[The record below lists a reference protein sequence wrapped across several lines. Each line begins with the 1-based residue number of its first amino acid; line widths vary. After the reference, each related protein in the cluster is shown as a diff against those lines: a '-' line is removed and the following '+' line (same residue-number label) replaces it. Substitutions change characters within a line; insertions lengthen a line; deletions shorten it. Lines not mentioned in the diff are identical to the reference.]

1 MVEVEMAMEAAD
13 LQVVTTVLE
22 ERRVAEKKA
31 KADTD
36 LASARILEVTPQR
49 SSLSKRR
56 LGQALIHP
64 IIHRRTLRGIIL
76 DRGEMTDHW
85 VMILPDHGA
94 IIRGVVM
101 IIQATLGTLMVGMVM
116 GRAIIRAIIRVI
128 MILGLMLGPTSVRP
142 SVQTPAI
149 LMRRRLQQL
158 RHRLQSLHLDRTK
171 IRKRLLL
178 LLGALIEPLE
188 SHAQGRKPFAW
199 H

>member
-101 IIQATLGTLMVGMVM
+101 IIQATLGTLMVGMGMV
-116 GRAIIRAIIRVI
+116 RVA
-128 MILGLMLGPTSVRP
+128 MMLGLMLGPTSA
-142 SVQTPAI
+142 QTLAT
-149 LMRRRLQQL
+149 RVRRLL
-158 RHRLQSLHLDRTK
+158 PRPRPHRLQC
-171 IRKRLLL
+171 LLL
-178 LLGALIEPLE
+178 
-188 SHAQGRKPFAW
+188 
-199 H
+199 

>member
-116 GRAIIRAIIRVI
+116 GRAIIRVI
-128 MILGLMLGPTSVRP
+128 MMLGLMLGPTSVRP
-142 SVQTPAI
+142 SVQTPAT

-188 SHAQGRKPFAW
+188 SPAQGRKPFAW